1 MKKREIYNY
10 EQATSNKQQ
19 ATSNKQQ
26 ATRLLVTSKRALF
39 TSMVA
44 VSLLGGVTSIVSAST
59 TNDNQTATSV
69 SVKRVVYLDAH
80 IPITKDGVRTTVT
93 VKNVK
98 GTPGEDV
105 TIGIPKIDGYKMV
118 FTDDTIDMTMSMDG
132 KSWIYYGVWAYE
144 KDGSNAS
151 SSTNS
156 SSSSNTNSNSSS
168 HATGNTGSN
177 GGSNSNSN
185 STSSANKTTTGSA
198 DAVAKA
204 KTQATNTINNAKGVT
219 PTMKAQANAQVNK
232 ATTAAGTK
240 AVTDAMT
247 KPADTKTGDVQTGE
261 THVIRNLVIAMT
273 AAISATAL
281 GAFIIKKVSKQ
292 K

>member
-1 MKKREIYNY
+1 
-10 EQATSNKQQ
+10 
-19 ATSNKQQ
+19 QQ

-44 VSLLGGVTSIVSAST
+44 ISLLGGATSIVSANT
-59 TNDNQTATSV
+59 TNANQTATAV
-69 SVKRVVYLDAH
+69 SASKDTKKVVYLDAN
-80 IPITKDGVRTTVT
+80 IPVDLDGKETTVL

-98 GTPGEDV
+98 GEPGKTTFLTPPVIKGYHPIDPDEDD
-105 TIGIPKIDGYKMV
+105 GIN
-118 FTDDTIDMTMSMDG
+118 MTMSQDG
-132 KSWIYYGVWAYE
+132 KTWTYNNTIGYL
-144 KDGSNAS
+144 KDSAGSGS
-151 SSTNS
+151 SSESNTNS
-156 SSSSNTNSNSSS
+156 SSSSDNSNSSSNTNSSSSS

-219 PTMKAQANAQVNK
+219 PTMKAQANSQVNK

>member
-1 MKKREIYNY
+1 
-10 EQATSNKQQ
+10 
-19 ATSNKQQ
+19 
-26 ATRLLVTSKRALF
+26 
-39 TSMVA
+39 MVA
-44 VSLLGGVTSIVSAST
+44 VSLLGGATSIVSANT
-59 TNDNQTATSV
+59 TNADQTATTMSA
-69 SVKRVVYLDAH
+69 SKDTKKVVYLDAN
-80 IPITKDGVRTTVT
+80 IPVTLGDKDTTVF
-93 VKNVK
+93 VKGVK
-98 GTPGEDV
+98 GTPGERTYLNPPTINGYHLEDPGAGV
-105 TIGIPKIDGYKMV
+105 T
-118 FTDDTIDMTMSMDG
+118 MTMSKDG
-132 KSWIYYGVWAYE
+132 KSWSYGGWPVYV
-144 KDGSNAS
+144 KDSAGSGS
-151 SSTNS
+151 SSNNS
-156 SSSSNTNSNSSS
+156 NSSSNTNSNSSS
-168 HATGNTGSN
+168 HATGNAGSN

-219 PTMKAQANAQVNK
+219 PTMKAQANSQVNK